1 MYSAGI
7 QGRSKKLIQDAHAQT
22 RAYIYAHGGCPDD
35 IPVDDL
41 RNIEIMLVDGMI
53 GNKAVLLALSSLT
66 TGNLNSKM
74 QKTAKPFRMQDV
86 LPSTHDY
93 IVPPLSEEQQREQT
107 NQQMLMFVAMK
118 PGSEAFLKV

>member
-1 MYSAGI
+1 
-7 QGRSKKLIQDAHAQT
+7 
-22 RAYIYAHGGCPDD
+22 
-35 IPVDDL
+35 
-41 RNIEIMLVDGMI
+41 MLSDGMI
-53 GNKAVLLALSSLT
+53 GNKALLLALSSLT

-74 QKTAKPFRMQDV
+74 QKTAKPFKMKDV

>member
-1 MYSAGI
+1 
-7 QGRSKKLIQDAHAQT
+7 
-22 RAYIYAHGGCPDD
+22 
-35 IPVDDL
+35 
-41 RNIEIMLVDGMI
+41 MLSDGMI

-93 IVPPLSEEQQREQT
+93 IVPPLSKEQQQEQT
-107 NQQMLMFVAMK
+107 NQQMLMFVSMK
-118 PGSEAFLKV
+118 PGSEAFLKA

>member
-1 MYSAGI
+1 MQA
-7 QGRSKKLIQDAHAQT
+7 

-35 IPVDDL
+35 VPVDDL
-41 RNIEIMLVDGMI
+41 RNIEIMLSDGML
-53 GNKAVLLALSSLT
+53 GNKALLLALSSLT

>member
-1 MYSAGI
+1 
-7 QGRSKKLIQDAHAQT
+7 
-22 RAYIYAHGGCPDD
+22 
-35 IPVDDL
+35 
-41 RNIEIMLVDGMI
+41 MLSDGMI

-74 QKTAKPFRMQDV
+74 QKTAKPFRMKDI
-86 LPSTHDY
+86 LPSAYDY

-107 NQQMLMFVAMK
+107 NKQLLAFVAMK

>member
-1 MYSAGI
+1 V
-7 QGRSKKLIQDAHAQT
+7 
-22 RAYIYAHGGCPDD
+22 YAHGGCPDD

-41 RNIEIMLVDGMI
+41 RNIEIMLSDGMI

-74 QKTAKPFRMQDV
+74 QKTAKPFRMKDI
-86 LPSTHDY
+86 LPSAHDY

-107 NQQMLMFVAMK
+107 NKQLLAFVAMK